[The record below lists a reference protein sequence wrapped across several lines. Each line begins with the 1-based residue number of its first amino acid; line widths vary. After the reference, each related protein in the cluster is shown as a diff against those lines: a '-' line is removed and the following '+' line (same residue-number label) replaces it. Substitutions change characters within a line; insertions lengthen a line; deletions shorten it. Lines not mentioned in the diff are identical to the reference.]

1 VFFIAI
7 DTVVLQP
14 QQLERRVNQLE
25 RQNERQQREINQL
38 QQAVAELQ
46 AQLQKCCGDDD
57 HDDYDHEDDDHEE
70 EAKKG
75 FFARLFGK

>member
-1 VFFIAI
+1 VLIIAI

-25 RQNERQQREINQL
+25 RQNERQEREINQL
-38 QQAVAELQ
+38 QRDVAELR
-46 AQLQKCCGDDD
+46 AQLQKCCGHDD
-57 HDDYDHEDDDHEE
+57 HDHHDHDDCEE
-70 EAKKG
+70 EEKKG